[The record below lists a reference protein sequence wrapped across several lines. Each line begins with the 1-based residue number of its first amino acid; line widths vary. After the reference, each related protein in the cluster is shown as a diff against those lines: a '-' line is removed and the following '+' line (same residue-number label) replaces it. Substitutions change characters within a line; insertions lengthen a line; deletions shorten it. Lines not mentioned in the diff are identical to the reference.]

1 MGKIKFKFILTST
14 EAFFFFL
21 FFFTII
27 DTSII
32 FIQKLMVETNGL
44 FGWRGEGGGIE
55 ESWLKIS

>member
-1 MGKIKFKFILTST
+1 MVKIKFKFILTST
-14 EAFFFFL
+14 EVFFFFL
-21 FFFTII
+21 FFTII

>member
-1 MGKIKFKFILTST
+1 MVKIKFKFILTST
-14 EAFFFFL
+14 EAIFIFI
-21 FFFTII
+21 FTII

>member
-32 FIQKLMVETNGL
+32 FIQKIMVETNGL
-44 FGWRGEGGGIE
+44 FG
-55 ESWLKIS
+55 